1 MKRKWKQ
8 ILCGTLVGLLVA
20 TAAPAAFAG
29 NGYVTEVE
37 AASKKAKPKLNKT
50 KISVKTGKT
59 YTLKV
64 NGTTRMPK
72 WKSSN
77 KKVATVSKTGKVT
90 AKKAGTKIK
99 ISRNIKYYKTR
110 LTCTVNVKK
119 ASTGSSKYTKN
130 YTKVKKYLNKKGKV
144 DSDGTRYIEKKI
156 DAHTTA
162 ILGYDPKT
170 NKLDIGLAII
180 DKKADVSSAVD
191 VLVNCSK
198 SATAEAI
205 SAIFGDGNEIYATAK
220 FNANRYTGKKDVTF
234 RKLSGSKAPKSIQK
248 ASNATLQAA
257 IAGANYILSSKL
269 HMTVKDLGFTAY
281 Q

>member
-1 MKRKWKQ
+1 M
-8 ILCGTLVGLLVA
+8 
-20 TAAPAAFAG
+20 
-29 NGYVTEVE
+29 
-37 AASKKAKPKLNKT
+37 
-50 KISVKTGKT
+50 
-59 YTLKV
+59 
-64 NGTTRMPK
+64 
-72 WKSSN
+72 
-77 KKVATVSKTGKVT
+77 
-90 AKKAGTKIK
+90 
-99 ISRNIKYYKTR
+99 
-110 LTCTVNVKK
+110 VKK

-205 SAIFGDGNEIYATAK
+205 SAIFGDGNETYATAK
-220 FNANRYTGKKDVTF
+220 FNANSYTGKKDVTF

>member
-1 MKRKWKQ
+1 M
-8 ILCGTLVGLLVA
+8 A

-64 NGTTRMPK
+64 HGTTRMPK

-90 AKKAGTKIK
+90 AKKAGTAKITAT
-99 ISRNIKYYKTR
+99 IGKTR
-110 LTCTVNVKK
+110 LTCTVKVKK

-156 DAHTTA
+156 DAHT
-162 ILGYDPKT
+162 LQFWDM
-170 NKLDIGLAII
+170 
-180 DKKADVSSAVD
+180 
-191 VLVNCSK
+191 
-198 SATAEAI
+198 
-205 SAIFGDGNEIYATAK
+205 
-220 FNANRYTGKKDVTF
+220 
-234 RKLSGSKAPKSIQK
+234 IQK
-248 ASNATLQAA
+248 QINW
-257 IAGANYILSSKL
+257 I
-269 HMTVKDLGFTAY
+269 
-281 Q
+281 

>member
-20 TAAPAAFAG
+20 TAAPAAFSG

-64 NGTTRMPK
+64 HGTTRMPK

-90 AKKAGTKIK
+90 AKKAGTAKITAT
-99 ISRNIKYYKTR
+99 IGKTR

-205 SAIFGDGNEIYATAK
+205 SAIFGDGNETYATAK
-220 FNANRYTGKKDVTF
+220 FNANSYTGKKDVTF

>member
-90 AKKAGTKIK
+90 AKKAGTAKITAT
-99 ISRNIKYYKTR
+99 IGKTR
-110 LTCTVNVKK
+110 LTCTVKVKK

-144 DSDGTRYIEKKI
+144 DSDGTRYI
-156 DAHTTA
+156 
-162 ILGYDPKT
+162 DPKT

-220 FNANRYTGKKDVTF
+220 FNANSYTGKKDVTF